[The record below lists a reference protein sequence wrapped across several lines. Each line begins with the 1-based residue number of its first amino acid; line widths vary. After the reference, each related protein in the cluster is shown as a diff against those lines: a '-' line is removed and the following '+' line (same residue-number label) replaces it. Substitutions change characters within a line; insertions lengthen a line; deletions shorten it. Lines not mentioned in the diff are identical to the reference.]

1 MNSIPN
7 IQKSI
12 SRWSIG
18 YGIIVMILGMIAIA
32 SPDVAALSVNVM
44 IALLLIAAGITKT
57 LFAFKA
63 GSFGKGAL
71 QFLFG
76 GLTIIYGI
84 AFIAFPMYG
93 LASLTLLLISYFL
106 FDGGFTVI
114 TALRMK
120 PVKGWG
126 FMLINGIVTIL
137 LGLIIA
143 NSWPESDALAIGLLV
158 GIRLLMSG
166 LAMLML
172 GLAVAK

>member
-1 MNSIPN
+1 
-7 IQKSI
+7 
-12 SRWSIG
+12 
-18 YGIIVMILGMIAIA
+18 
-32 SPDVAALSVNVM
+32 
-44 IALLLIAAGITKT
+44 
-57 LFAFKA
+57 
-63 GSFGKGAL
+63 
-71 QFLFG
+71 
-76 GLTIIYGI
+76 
-84 AFIAFPMYG
+84 
-93 LASLTLLLISYFL
+93 
-106 FDGGFTVI
+106 
-114 TALRMK
+114 MK